1 MGLRQCNSV
10 YTSARRIGWW
20 RNVFLFFFGWW
31 GWSWKG
37 SLKVA
42 AFQRNL
48 PHSLNSLL
56 GNLLWWNMFHLEMLF
71 VQQEFFCQTRKLGAP
86 ALHPFPQ
93 LLELF
98 SLASYHPPSF
108 QPSVPLKCAI
118 DRSLS
123 GAPSLLGLAVRLCF
137 ISPTKHW
144 ARMRDLCARFPLRL
158 RSPNVKLVYL
168 WSWQSFSTL
177 RMLLGMIITWVCA
190 WATMQC
196 GQGQPQ
202 MVVPVEDINSGNV
215 KTTLR
220 QVKAEGAK
228 HRESETERG

>member
-1 MGLRQCNSV
+1 MHSFIHVLVDQYPEDHQHGTAPVQLCLHLCKTDRLMEECFFV
-10 YTSARRIGWW
+10 
-20 RNVFLFFFGWW
+20 FFGWW
-31 GWSWKG
+31 GWFWKG

-48 PHSLNSLL
+48 PHSRNSLL

-71 VQQEFFCQTRKLGAP
+71 VQQEFFCQTRRLGAP

-98 SLASYHPPSF
+98 SLPSYHPPSF

-137 ISPTKHW
+137 ISPTKH
-144 ARMRDLCARFPLRL
+144 
-158 RSPNVKLVYL
+158 
-168 WSWQSFSTL
+168 
-177 RMLLGMIITWVCA
+177 
-190 WATMQC
+190 
-196 GQGQPQ
+196 
-202 MVVPVEDINSGNV
+202 
-215 KTTLR
+215 
-220 QVKAEGAK
+220 
-228 HRESETERG
+228 